1 MMNHRIRAAAL
12 IIKDKSILLVKHV
25 HPETKYKW
33 WVPPGGKIEETDN
46 SIFEAVKREVWE
58 ETGLDVKVNEEVKY
72 IREFIDKENNTLNLE
87 LFVEAIVT
95 DGDLTINNIYGNGRD
110 EYFIKAVEWISKDEI
125 KELEVFPEIIK
136 EDSFWI
142 KNKTKITRYLGR
154 QMG

>member
-1 MMNHRIRAAAL
+1 M
-12 IIKDKSILLVKHV
+12 V
-25 HPETKYKW
+25 
-33 WVPPGGKIEETDN
+33 VPPGGKIEETDN
-46 SIFEAVKREVWE
+46 NIFEAVKREVWE
-58 ETGLDVKVNEEVKY
+58 ETGLDVKVTEEVKY
-72 IREFIDKENNTLNLE
+72 IREFIDKENNILNLE
-87 LFVEAIVT
+87 LFVEAIVI

-110 EYFIKAVEWISKDEI
+110 EYFIKAVKWISKDEI